1 MYTKKRTIPTENESE
16 GRTVNREATQKKG
29 GTRFLPDEPASGKQ
43 PKTGWRKFW
52 SDWDCVI
59 IAALVVVAIVVLRI
73 WVVLYA
79 YVPTGSMKPLIP
91 IDACLL
97 ADRNAYRM
105 GDVERGDIVVFFS
118 EKTGLEDHL
127 VKRVIG
133 LPGETVKIADG
144 RVYINGEPLDEP
156 YANGKTVPLDDRSE
170 FIVPE
175 GHYFMMGDNRGNSM
189 DSRGWADSY
198 ISKEEI
204 KGKVFVIFKLS
215 EKYVRWVS

>member
-1 MYTKKRTIPTENESE
+1 MNSKATE
-16 GRTVNREATQKKG
+16 KKG
-29 GTRFLPDEPASGKQ
+29 GTRFLPDTSASDR

-52 SDWDCVI
+52 NDCDFAI
-59 IAALVVVAIVVLRI
+59 IAAAVVVLIMVLRT

-91 IDACLL
+91 IDARLL
-97 ADRNAYRM
+97 ADRNAYRT
-105 GDVERGDIVVFFS
+105 EEIQRGDIVVFHS

-133 LPGETVKIADG
+133 LPGETVKIAG
-144 RVYINGEPLDEP
+144 GQVYINGEPLEEP
-156 YANGKTVPLDDRSE
+156 YANGKTVPLNERSE

-175 GHYFMMGDNRGNSM
+175 GHYFMMGDNRGSSM
-189 DSRGWADSY
+189 DSRGWADPY

-204 KGKVFVIFKLS
+204 KGKVFVIFKIS
-215 EKYVRWVS
+215 DKYFRWVA